1 MAESHKD
8 EDFGKDFLT
17 SWNLSR
23 LGKDG
28 LTFDVETVSQSGKKF
43 NFDKL
48 VDFELGSNFDKL
60 SSFKLEMPDLVFST
74 PFKKAEKEN
83 EKSSDEFVPGKKES
97 KKDKF
102 AFDFD
107 FNELGKFDLGLKL
120 LTGEKEATDRST
132 KCPEDIGTNSSISQ
146 DKGTN
151 KVGNSGM
158 NMDILQ
164 SNENKAP
171 SETENLSTSRPTKLI
186 GQGMAKTAGY
196 SRSLKLTFDDIPQEV
211 DPSATMHS
219 IMTKEN
225 KEETTQFSKEN
236 KEQPVATHNAR
247 SSVENAAQ
255 GSTLLSASS
264 DVSAPPTAYYS
275 EELSMLD
282 LIDPNLVGGQ
292 DNSMESNDSRHQ
304 RPEGKTEPPTT
315 ERVYRKYDRN
325 VNECGRESVSH
336 NESSEGSKD
345 VSGTSATDVL
355 QRSFCGTKVGG
366 DGGEKKILS
375 PNLLPSPMHR
385 NFASLKS
392 IATKERGS
400 SSSLSLKP
408 LNAPLTRKSS
418 FLKSHQKPAKGASLC
433 TANDKSD
440 KEHSTDSFHLPSF
453 NLLSRADTGSSSTK
467 SGTSNLVS
475 SCTHLKNPEV
485 ISSEVQ
491 HTAMKDIKHT
501 LLSSM
506 MSSRVAKLNG
516 NIPSSTMRIEAKSV
530 KFSEGNQ
537 DAPQNAISSKPYSPN
552 KEKHVPLSPLLKRKT
567 LEFVYRCQGSV
578 TDLKA
583 LNPLKRIM
591 ESPAEQRKSPNISS
605 KSASDLVPVTESQKA
620 LTDNTVTST
629 GLNVMGSISDFE
641 MPSLVENDVNVE
653 KAEACAKELDDI
665 CNMLK
670 KKHEEAKELLVR
682 AIVNNNALLMLNHPI
697 YQTCDSFTNRTSAPF
712 RGLLPVCTPRTTLFE
727 LVSEQ
732 PTNPVPTSVVSNF
745 SFGEKFPT
753 IHLIT
758 DLLRFFWV
766 VFLFIIFLSSLSFF
780 QNQS

>member
-1 MAESHKD
+1 MHYIYYFRTICYPRLNNVIIFFLLCSHV
-8 EDFGKDFLT
+8 L
-17 SWNLSR
+17 
-23 LGKDG
+23 
-28 LTFDVETVSQSGKKF
+28 
-43 NFDKL
+43 
-48 VDFELGSNFDKL
+48 
-60 SSFKLEMPDLVFST
+60 
-74 PFKKAEKEN
+74 
-83 EKSSDEFVPGKKES
+83 
-97 KKDKF
+97 F
-102 AFDFD
+102 AFR
-107 FNELGKFDLGLKL
+107 LGKFDLGLKL

-385 NFASLKS
+385 F
-392 IATKERGS
+392 I
-400 SSSLSLKP
+400 LS
-408 LNAPLTRKSS
+408 
-418 FLKSHQKPAKGASLC
+418 
-433 TANDKSD
+433 
-440 KEHSTDSFHLPSF
+440 
-453 NLLSRADTGSSSTK
+453 
-467 SGTSNLVS
+467 
-475 SCTHLKNPEV
+475 
-485 ISSEVQ
+485 
-491 HTAMKDIKHT
+491 
-501 LLSSM
+501 
-506 MSSRVAKLNG
+506 
-516 NIPSSTMRIEAKSV
+516 
-530 KFSEGNQ
+530 
-537 DAPQNAISSKPYSPN
+537 
-552 KEKHVPLSPLLKRKT
+552 
-567 LEFVYRCQGSV
+567 
-578 TDLKA
+578 
-583 LNPLKRIM
+583 
-591 ESPAEQRKSPNISS
+591 
-605 KSASDLVPVTESQKA
+605 
-620 LTDNTVTST
+620 
-629 GLNVMGSISDFE
+629 
-641 MPSLVENDVNVE
+641 
-653 KAEACAKELDDI
+653 
-665 CNMLK
+665 
-670 KKHEEAKELLVR
+670 
-682 AIVNNNALLMLNHPI
+682 
-697 YQTCDSFTNRTSAPF
+697 
-712 RGLLPVCTPRTTLFE
+712 
-727 LVSEQ
+727 
-732 PTNPVPTSVVSNF
+732 
-745 SFGEKFPT
+745 
-753 IHLIT
+753 
-758 DLLRFFWV
+758 
-766 VFLFIIFLSSLSFF
+766 
-780 QNQS
+780 